1 MPIGRSRIVFGVVLL
16 VVAQI
21 GAAAYVGIATRRRMV
36 MHTHARLMM
45 HHLQEALFHYGV
57 DHADQCPQSMRVLI
71 DDHYLDR
78 PLTDD
83 WGTALAFTC
92 PSPSSTE
99 DVLVVSAGPDRTFG
113 TTDDVRSDRE

>member
-1 MPIGRSRIVFGVVLL
+1 M
-16 VVAQI
+16 A
-21 GAAAYVGIATRRRMV
+21 
-36 MHTHARLMM
+36 MHTHARLTM

-57 DHADQCPQSMRVLI
+57 DHADQCPRSMRVLV